1 MQTAVKS
8 LDDFVDKYKKK
19 KKKKNSMTDNNFAEK
34 NGAYSR
40 ALRTRVYFRKHFS
53 GVLILKKPVSYI
65 FFPVVI

>member
-53 GVLILKKPVSYI
+53 GVLILKNDCFLH
-65 FFPVVI
+65 FFSL